1 MLSTRAKATMMLGV
15 NCAGCFLNLIARVP
29 RENSEVGTL
38 DDLREWTIGSV
49 KAINSSNGF
58 LNIGTML

>member
-1 MLSTRAKATMMLGV
+1 MLDV
-15 NCAGCFLNLIARVP
+15 FFNLISPAA
-29 RENSEVGTL
+29 RENLEVGTL

-49 KAINSSNGF
+49 KAINSLNGF

>member
-1 MLSTRAKATMMLGV
+1 MLSTRAKATIMLRA
-15 NCAGCFLNLIARVP
+15 NCARCFFEPDSRVP

-38 DDLREWTIGSV
+38 DELREWTIGSV

>member
-1 MLSTRAKATMMLGV
+1 MFCDLISRAA
-15 NCAGCFLNLIARVP
+15 

-49 KAINSSNGF
+49 KAINSLDGF

>member
-1 MLSTRAKATMMLGV
+1 MLSTRSKATIMLAV
-15 NCAGCFLNLIARVP
+15 DCAGCFFNLISPAA
-29 RENSEVGTL
+29 RENLEVGTL

-49 KAINSSNGF
+49 KVINSSNGF

>member
-1 MLSTRAKATMMLGV
+1 MFFDLISRAA
-15 NCAGCFLNLIARVP
+15 

-38 DDLREWTIGSV
+38 DDLREWAIGSV

>member
-1 MLSTRAKATMMLGV
+1 VLDV
-15 NCAGCFLNLIARVP
+15 FLNLIARVP

-58 LNIGTML
+58 LNIRTML